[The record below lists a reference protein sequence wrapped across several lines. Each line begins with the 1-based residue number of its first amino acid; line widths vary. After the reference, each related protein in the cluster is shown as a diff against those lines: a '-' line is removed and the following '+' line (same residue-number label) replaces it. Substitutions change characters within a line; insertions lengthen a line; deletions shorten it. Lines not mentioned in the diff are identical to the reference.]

1 MRVLSTLLL
10 VFVFVGCSTTSS
22 ETSTGSTPNTPA
34 PNFTLSSVDGAEF
47 DLMNDRGKVV
57 YLFFYGAGCPH
68 CRTNGPVTETSINQ
82 AFRDNP
88 NFQAIGLDTWN
99 QSIADNI
106 SFRNTT
112 GITYPL
118 LLNARQTLVDF
129 YGSSSAY
136 DRSVVINPD
145 GIIVYQGNGFVNTD
159 TDAVINAIQ
168 TELNQI
174 GN

>member
-1 MRVLSTLLL
+1 MRALLTLTLLFTL
-10 VFVFVGCSTTSS
+10 VGCSATSS
-22 ETSTGSTPNTPA
+22 NSSTGSTPNTPA
-34 PNFTLSSVDGAEF
+34 SEFTHTSLNGNEISLSDF
-47 DLMNDRGKVV
+47 RGKVV

-68 CRTNGPVTETSINQ
+68 CRTNGPVTETRINQ
-82 AFRDNP
+82 EFASNP
-88 NFQAIGLDTWN
+88 NFVALGLDTWN
-99 QSIADNI
+99 QSSADNT

-118 LLNARQTLVDF
+118 LLNARQTLVNY

-145 GIIVYQGNGFVNTD
+145 GLVVYQGNGFVNTD
-159 TDAVINAIQ
+159 VNAVVDVIQ
-168 TELNQI
+168 LELNQI